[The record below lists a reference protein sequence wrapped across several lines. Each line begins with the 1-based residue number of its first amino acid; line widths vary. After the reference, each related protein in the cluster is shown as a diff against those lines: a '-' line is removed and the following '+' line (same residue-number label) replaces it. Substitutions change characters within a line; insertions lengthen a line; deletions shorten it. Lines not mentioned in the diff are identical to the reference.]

1 MGHSMKKLA
10 ALGTILT
17 APAFARQS
25 HRDVRGSHQEQSVH
39 DDACNLPSRGCWNDQ
54 RDVN

>member
-1 MGHSMKKLA
+1 MKKVVVIA

-25 HRDVRGSHQEQSVH
+25 HRDVRGSHQEQ
-39 DDACNLPSRGCWNDQ
+39 
-54 RDVN
+54 

>member
-1 MGHSMKKLA
+1 MKKLVVIA

-25 HRDVRGSHQEQSVH
+25 HRDVRGSDQEQSVH